1 MAGASGPGQ
10 ISGTEVQGRLGGI
23 ARDLNVAITAVEDG
37 AAFLAANDDATL
49 LSFYGISNG
58 DAALLRSAISDMSLL
73 LQVYQGAATV
83 SPAQDFRTFVARIYG
98 LGF

>member
-23 ARDLNVAITAVEDG
+23 ARDLNVAITAVQNGVD
-37 AAFLAANDDATL
+37 FLAANDDATL
-49 LSFYGISNG
+49 LSFYNISNG
-58 DAALLRSAISDMSLL
+58 DAVLLRSAFGDLAQLL
-73 LQVYQGAATV
+73 AVYRSTY
-83 SPAQDFRTFVARIYG
+83 STFARRIYG

>member
-1 MAGASGPGQ
+1 MAGLSGQ
-10 ISGTEVQGRLGGI
+10 ISGIEVQGALGGI
-23 ARDLNVAITAVEDG
+23 AADLNKAITAVLDG

-49 LSFYGISNG
+49 SALYGISGG
-58 DAALLRSAISDMSLL
+58 DAAVLRSAFGDMSLL

-83 SPAQDFRTFVARIYG
+83 SPAKDFRTFVARIYG

>member
-10 ISGTEVQGRLGGI
+10 ISGTEVQGRLGAI
-23 ARDLNVAITAVEDG
+23 ARNLNVAITAVEDG

-49 LSFYGISNG
+49 NSFYAITAG
-58 DAALLRSAISDMSLL
+58 DAAVLRSAFTDMSLL
-73 LQVYQGAATV
+73 LQVYRGAATV
-83 SPAQDFRTFVARIYG
+83 TPVKDFRVFLARIYG